1 MANLSEPEEVLYHF
15 LRSRLSEITR
25 TGVANRLSSANET
38 FDGTGAQ
45 TAFVLNTIP
54 DSIVTVTV
62 NTVEVYPYKDFD
74 IDLDNKTITF
84 NTAPASGTDNVSITY
99 KTGSSWIF
107 PDTPRDDL
115 KKNSYPR
122 IAVIPITESSQQQSI
137 AEDDTYDTI
146 TFQLDIL
153 SYKDQEC
160 TIGGASKYDNDVSR
174 YLARQ
179 VKKTIKSD
187 WRLYMNNKLFQP
199 VFLSNNPVPFEPAK
213 NVFRNMIE
221 INFNAFNT
229 GE

>member
-1 MANLSEPEEVLYHF
+1 MANLVEPEEILYHF

-25 TGVANRLSSANET
+25 TGVANRLSIANET
-38 FDGTGAQ
+38 FNGTGSQ
-45 TAFVLNTIP
+45 TAFVLTNIP
-54 DSIVTVTV
+54 DSIGAVTVDAVTM
-62 NTVEVYPYKDFD
+62 YPYKDFN
-74 IDLDNKTITF
+74 INLDAKTITF
-84 NTAPASGTDNVSITY
+84 LTAPASGTDNVDITY
-99 KTGSSWIF
+99 KTGTSWIY
-107 PDTPRDDL
+107 PDTPRDNL
-115 KKNSYPR
+115 TKNSYPR

-146 TFQLDIL
+146 SFQIDVL

-187 WRLYMNNKLFQP
+187 WRLYMNTELFQP
-199 VFLSNNPVPFEPAK
+199 VFLSNNPIPFEPSK
-213 NVFRNMIE
+213 NVFRNMLE
-221 INFNAFNT
+221 VNFNSFNT